1 MSKKKIKILF
11 IIVSLLIVF
20 LLILLA
26 IRCTPKVNQSILS
39 HTSANEFS
47 DDAYTIFFAKDGRG
61 PNGDGS
67 VFEIYSVKSDG
78 SSLTF
83 EKNESSEVWGEKTY
97 PYGISESMGRYSG
110 DFQSPDGKKN
120 LIVKSGWFG
129 GWFAFF
135 STPKLYVEQNG
146 QKDLLM
152 NGGFGEVEWLPD
164 SRRVVFANGNQIGLI
179 DTESKKIAY
188 LADGAGWIWVEKN

>member
-1 MSKKKIKILF
+1 MSKKKIKMPL
-11 IIVSLLIVF
+11 IIVNILIVF
-20 LLILLA
+20 LLILLTTQ
-26 IRCTPKVNQSILS
+26 CTPKVNQSLLFYE
-39 HTSANEFS
+39 SANEFS
-47 DDAYTIFFAKDGRG
+47 DDAYTIFFAKDSRG

-67 VFEIYSVKSDG
+67 VFEIHSVKSDG

-83 EKNESSEVWGEKTY
+83 EKNESSRVWGEKTY

-120 LIVKSGWFG
+120 LIVKSGL
-129 GWFAFF
+129 FAFF
-135 STPKLYVEQNG
+135 STPRLYVEQNG

-152 NGGFGEVEWLPD
+152 KGAFGEVEWLPD
-164 SRRVVFANGNQIGLI
+164 SRRVVFANGNQIGII

-188 LADGAGWIWVEKN
+188 LADGAGWIVVEETKR